1 MEENMNQ
8 NPVMESLDL
17 GDIQDNI
24 LGVAVLNVRH
34 PQTGKL
40 TGATITLY
48 GPDSTESQELDA
60 KLSDKRLQRIQQRG
74 GQKISSTELN
84 EMMLEK
90 LVGLT
95 REISNFF
102 VKGEVYAS
110 TKTNIYSLYH
120 GNPWLREQ
128 VQDFLEDRRNFFKES

>member
-1 MEENMNQ
+1 MEDKQ
-8 NPVMESLDL
+8 VMESLDL
-17 GDIQDNI
+17 GDIQDNL
-24 LGVAVLNVRH
+24 LGVAVMNVRH
-34 PQTGKL
+34 PQTGKQ

-48 GPDSTESQELDA
+48 GPDSQESQELDA

-74 GQKISSTELN
+74 GQKISSQELN

-102 VKGEVYAS
+102 VKGEAYAS
-110 TKTNIYSLYH
+110 NKTNIFNLYH